1 MSCFN
6 EKNQHIGK
14 LVEFDRTRVTEDE
27 DAVTR
32 WCPRCGACVVD
43 HEVDNRVVGHYTKMR
58 FPDITKRALKNDIS

>member
-43 HEVDNRVVGHYTKMR
+43 HDFLIE
-58 FPDITKRALKNDIS
+58 